1 MVKGTNS
8 ILLGHKKFNN
18 DLYKDSD
25 YINKST
31 FIINA
36 IVENM
41 PRIYTFQVE
50 VDNPNNLASI
60 NTTAKYKSKDEILA
74 DADDL
79 YKRFNITGNN
89 KEGNKDNG
97 VVDMLIKSITNEN
110 E

>member
-1 MVKGTNS
+1 VKDTNS

-36 IVENM
+36 IVEDM

-50 VDNPNNLASI
+50 VDNSNNLASV
-60 NTTAKYKSKDEILA
+60 NTTVKYKSKDEILS
-74 DADDL
+74 DTDDL
-79 YKRFNITGNN
+79 YKRFNITDNSKN
-89 KEGNKDNG
+89 GNKDNG
-97 VVDMLIKSITNEN
+97 VVDMLIKSITNE
-110 E
+110 EE